1 MSRRLPDLLFPLLLT
16 SLNLSHAAPIT
27 LEFEEIPVKPLF
39 TRGLIPSD
47 VTVPSV
53 TTYVSA
59 SPDQWGNQ
67 GIYPAT
73 LSAYDPTGSLLGS
86 LSVSD
91 SDGQLLVFSAQAL
104 HSFELA
110 STAQDNAPIAFN
122 DLASGSTTTIPIPAA
137 LWLFASGIISIGL
150 LGRSTRDNS

>member
-73 LSAYDPTGSLLGS
+73 LSAYDPTGSLLARS
-86 LSVSD
+86 AYQTATVNYSCSVRKRYT
-91 SDGQLLVFSAQAL
+91 
-104 HSFELA
+104 A
-110 STAQDNAPIAFN
+110 SNSPPQHRI
-122 DLASGSTTTIPIPAA
+122 
-137 LWLFASGIISIGL
+137 
-150 LGRSTRDNS
+150 TR